1 MLVLVGE
8 LAAGQPAEQVR
19 NLAQR
24 GVDEQQ
30 DRVPRQEQQ
39 HGHGDPDG
47 EPAGQRDRGEIADGP
62 AALVPALGFGGQAR
76 TDVHEAERAEREERR
91 ADHQPRPGL
100 GVGLGGHEHH
110 ADDEQ
115 QHGNDHRAEPDDRGE
130 RAGERLPDR
139 SARAGP
145 HARADD
151 DGQHQH
157 QHAQPAAAVHG
168 VDVAGAA
175 DPPAHAAA
183 GAGDPAADA
192 VDRAV
197 EQVRFAA
204 GAAAG

>member
-1 MLVLVGE
+1 MLVVVGE

-19 NLAQR
+19 DLAQR

-39 HGHGDPDG
+39 HGHRDPDR
-47 EPAGQRDRGEIADGP
+47 EPAGQRDGGEIADGP
-62 AALVPALGFGGQAR
+62 AALAPALGFGGQAR

-197 EQVRFAA
+197 EQVRFAP
-204 GAAAG
+204 GAADG